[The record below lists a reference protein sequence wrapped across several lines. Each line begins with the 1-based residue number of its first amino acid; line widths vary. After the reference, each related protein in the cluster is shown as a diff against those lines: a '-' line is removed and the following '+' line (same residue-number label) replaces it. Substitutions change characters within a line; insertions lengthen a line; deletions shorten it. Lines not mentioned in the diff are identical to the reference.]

1 MPSAYAER
9 IEELSMCYEHALRT
23 AVSLG
28 DSPEA
33 LDSYIKAATAQY
45 ELSGLTT
52 GIAAEKHR
60 NEMKRLLTLVRDE
73 VVRRKIVLPEK
84 LIQWFTSMGITFPAM
99 IAEGSAEEFPEHPA
113 APVYPSRLTE
123 TAKVKTQSASAEDLH
138 GFDIE
143 AARITELPSASFED
157 FGNMEDS
164 VQAIKDCFDSAHRRL
179 EYPELAKQ
187 MPPEMNHI
195 LLYGPPGGGKTHFCK
210 AIGNYVLN
218 NFRGSTFYL
227 FKASIIKHSLVGV
240 AEKRLDALFADAAQY
255 EMPVICI
262 DEIDTLC
269 PQRDVEG
276 IPSHERA
283 LVTEFLQ
290 HIDGVGGA
298 SKAVIIGATNYPWKV
313 DSALRSR
320 LATAAYVGLPS
331 EQQIGDYLYR
341 NLRTYL
347 GEDEEFAKS
356 MIALCT
362 ERLEHASYRELKW
375 IVSEAARI
383 SFNRTT
389 SENPTNKKVA
399 AFVPIAREDML
410 NILSRVNY
418 NYDAAYMQRLQNRSQ
433 W

>member
-1 MPSAYAER
+1 MPSAYAEQ
-9 IEELSMCYEHALRT
+9 IEELSMRYEHALRK
-23 AVSLG
+23 AVSLVE
-28 DSPEA
+28 SPEA
-33 LDSYIKAATAQY
+33 LDYYLQAAMAQY
-45 ELSGLTT
+45 ELSELTT
-52 GIAAEKHR
+52 GISAEQHKR
-60 NEMKRLLTLVRDE
+60 EMLRLLTLVRDE
-73 VVRRKIVLPEK
+73 VVRRKIDIPEEIK
-84 LIQWFTSMGITFPAM
+84 QRMTRMGIAFPQT
-99 IAEGSAEEFPEHPA
+99 IVEGNEEKFPVRPA
-113 APVYPSRLTE
+113 VPVHQQRLSE
-123 TAKVKTQSASAEDLH
+123 VAKVKTQSASAEDLH

-164 VQAIKDCFDSAHRRL
+164 VRAIKDCFDSAHRRL
-179 EYPELAKQ
+179 EYPELARQ
-187 MPPEMNHI
+187 MPPEMNNI

-269 PQRDVEG
+269 PQRDAEG

-331 EQQIGDYLYR
+331 EQQISDYLYR
-341 NLRTYL
+341 SLRLYL
-347 GEDEEFAKS
+347 GENEEFAKN
-356 MIALCT
+356 MVALCT

-375 IVSEAARI
+375 IVSEAARV
-383 SFNRTT
+383 SFNLTT

-399 AFVPIAREDML
+399 DFVPITREDML

-418 NYDAAYMQRLQNRSQ
+418 NYDAAYMQRLQDRSR